1 MDRAIE
7 KIETLSEFKREAKNF
22 IRGVIKAKVFTPADS
37 WSAPADATMKFFVE
51 KCEEGKEKFITIC
64 VGNGFNYAEF
74 AVEVSTRVFNKVEP
88 GLFDKT
94 IEQFNKLKGFNGM
107 TVVFE

>member
-7 KIETLSEFKREAKNF
+7 KIETLSEFKREVKNF
-22 IRGVIKAKVFTPADS
+22 IRGVIKAKVFTPAD
-37 WSAPADATMKFFVE
+37 ATTKFFVE

-88 GLFDKT
+88 KLFDKT

-107 TVVFE
+107 TVIFD